1 MGHDFTLDEH
11 RVALKRSIRTRQKN
25 ATKNFENKL
34 IATLQ
39 QIEIDKAND
48 IYRKGKF
55 FELLNNMP
63 EIQKKKYIVPKKG
76 LSDENLK
83 LVLQHVFKISIINKD
98 KNGE

>member
-1 MGHDFTLDEH
+1 MLHTFTLEE
-11 RVALKRSIRTRQKN
+11 ANKGIKRSIRTRQKN

-39 QIEIDKAND
+39 QNEIDKAND
-48 IYRKGKF
+48 LYRKGKLY
-55 FELLNNMP
+55 ELLNNLPANEM
-63 EIQKKKYIVPKKG
+63 KKYTVQKKG
-76 LSDENLK
+76 LSEKNLK